1 MGKIKVIFKFS
12 DTKNKLIELDVDTER
27 TVEKMILD
35 YLEKIKRVNDM
46 GRFRFLYRGSV
57 LEKLETLQKKVKEA
71 RITNR
76 AQITVREMDAAP
88 GGINLKRRIKY

>member
-12 DTKNKLIELDVDTER
+12 DSKNKRIELDVDTER

-35 YLEKIKRVNDM
+35 YLEKIRRVNDI

-57 LEKLETLQKKVKEA
+57 LEKLETLQKKVREA
-71 RITNR
+71 RIINM
-76 AQITVREMDAAP
+76 AQITVREMDLAP
-88 GGINLKRRIKY
+88 GGINLKRKIKY

>member
-12 DTKNKLIELDVDTER
+12 GSKNKRIELDVDTER

-35 YLEKIKRVNDM
+35 YLEKIRRVNDM
-46 GRFRFLYRGSV
+46 GRFRFLHRGSV
-57 LEKLETLQKKVKEA
+57 LEKLETLQKKVREA
-71 RITNR
+71 RITNM

-88 GGINLKRRIKY
+88 GGINLKRKIKY

>member
-12 DTKNKLIELDVDTER
+12 DSKNKRIELEVDQDK

-46 GRFRFLYRGSV
+46 GRFRFLFRGSA
-57 LEKLETLQKKVKEA
+57 LEKLETLQKKVRQT
-71 RITNR
+71 RITNMS
-76 AQITVREMDAAP
+76 QITVRELDNAP
-88 GGINLKRRIKY
+88 GGINIK